1 MLDFRLVLVAAK
13 MRISNFRIV
22 FLQKTLLFWINYK
35 KKTSQIVECGL
46 QVTNNIFP
54 SHNS

>member
-1 MLDFRLVLVAAK
+1 MLDFHLVLVAAK